1 MTVSGSGQSITR
13 ETNCDVPLLSPAT
26 VHSQLVSAV
35 NCRNPI
41 NMVINNREGL
51 KHTGHMGHLGVCLN
65 LQPNSIVFCTEY
77 NCTITSQWC
86 NKINKAVKY
95 LIQISIFF
103 VDSKYMIVSRGIITK
118 LILRSVATLLAQHHL
133 PCLSISFL
141 IFSSSSLCILSFS
154 LILSCLSAFSF
165 LIWSLSI
172 ADCCVALL
180 AVCCS
185 VEGVESPFL

>member
-41 NMVINNREGL
+41 NMIINCREGL

-86 NKINKAVKY
+86 NKINKAVK
-95 LIQISIFF
+95 
-103 VDSKYMIVSRGIITK
+103 
-118 LILRSVATLLAQHHL
+118 
-133 PCLSISFL
+133 
-141 IFSSSSLCILSFS
+141 
-154 LILSCLSAFSF
+154 
-165 LIWSLSI
+165 
-172 ADCCVALL
+172 
-180 AVCCS
+180 
-185 VEGVESPFL
+185 

>member
-41 NMVINNREGL
+41 NMIINCREGL

-103 VDSKYMIVSRGIITK
+103 VDSKYMIVSKGINKT
-118 LILRSVATLLAQHHL
+118 RSQECRHSPRSASPSLSLDLLSDFLQQFSLYSLLLSDPLL
-133 PCLSISFL
+133 P
-141 IFSSSSLCILSFS
+141 LCIL
-154 LILSCLSAFSF
+154 LSHL
-165 LIWSLSI
+165 
-172 ADCCVALL
+172 V
-180 AVCCS
+180 S
-185 VEGVESPFL
+185 VHC